1 VSITRN
7 GAVAL
12 AFTLI
17 SPACLAVT
25 GCGSGSTDPLS
36 GMSASQVVGKAVSDL
51 KSEPHFSI
59 SGKINSDGQNLGLAL
74 GYKSPSPSECQG
86 TIGLDNKGSFGVV
99 SIGDAVWVKPDN
111 AFWKA
116 FAGSSAQQAIAVL
129 GGKYLKTS
137 SSDPN
142 MADMVKICN
151 VNELSSMFANT
162 GTVTK
167 GAVTTIDGQRALALK
182 DSKEGGTL
190 YVTDTSAPRI
200 LQVTNPSKSDGGS
213 LTFTYDTVT
222 VTAPPASETVDGSKY
237 GM

>member
-1 VSITRN
+1 
-7 GAVAL
+7 
-12 AFTLI
+12 
-17 SPACLAVT
+17 
-25 GCGSGSTDPLS
+25 
-36 GMSASQVVGKAVSDL
+36 MSASQVVGKAVSDL

-59 SGKINSDGQNLGLAL
+59 SGKINSDGQNLSLAL
-74 GYKSPSPSECQG
+74 GYKSPSDCQG

-111 AFWKA
+111 AFWNA

-142 MADMVKICN
+142 MAGLVKICN
-151 VNELSSMFANT
+151 VNELTSMFTST

-182 DSKEGGTL
+182 DSKEGGAL
-190 YVTDTSAPRI
+190 YVTDTSTPRI
-200 LQVTNPSKSDGGS
+200 LQVTNSSKSDGGS
-213 LTFTYDTVT
+213 LTFTYDAVT